1 MDRAGAG
8 VGLPTELKTE
18 HGTEAVE
25 RLQPAGALE
34 GSAGGSA
41 LQRPPEEEGRGGQ
54 RVDPRV
60 ERIKRD
66 ESVAAV
72 LVEVDGS
79 TRRTA
84 GARVVMACWH
94 QSSGG

>member
-1 MDRAGAG
+1 M
-8 VGLPTELKTE
+8 PTELKAE

-25 RLQPAGALE
+25 RQPAGAL
-34 GSAGGSA
+34 GGQRGR
-41 LQRPPEEEGRGGQ
+41 QRPDERARDWRRGGGQ

-60 ERIKRD
+60 ERIERD

-72 LVEVDGS
+72 LVEVHGS
-79 TRRTA
+79 TRRTT

>member
-1 MDRAGAG
+1 
-8 VGLPTELKTE
+8 LPTELKTE

-41 LQRPPEEEGRGGQ
+41 LQRSQEERGGARWAE

-60 ERIKRD
+60 ERIERD

>member
-1 MDRAGAG
+1 MHELQTVDRAGAG

-41 LQRPPEEEGRGGQ
+41 LQRPQEEELDEGRGGQ
-54 RVDPRV
+54 RVDPLRP
-60 ERIKRD
+60 
-66 ESVAAV
+66 
-72 LVEVDGS
+72 
-79 TRRTA
+79 
-84 GARVVMACWH
+84 
-94 QSSGG
+94 SGRADQA

>member
-1 MDRAGAG
+1 M
-8 VGLPTELKTE
+8 PTELKTE

-41 LQRPPEEEGRGGQ
+41 LQRRSEEGRGGQ

-60 ERIKRD
+60 ERIERD

-72 LVEVDGS
+72 LVEVHGS
-79 TRRTA
+79 TRRTT